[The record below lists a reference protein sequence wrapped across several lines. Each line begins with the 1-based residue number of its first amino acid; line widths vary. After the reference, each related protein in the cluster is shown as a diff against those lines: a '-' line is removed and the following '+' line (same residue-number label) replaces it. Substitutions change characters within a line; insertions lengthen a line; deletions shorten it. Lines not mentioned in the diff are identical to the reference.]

1 MKNGTGKPRTPRDN
15 TEHQRTEQASIRR
28 RSRGSSEIEPAD
40 WGNIDPA
47 LLAGVIRAITRH
59 GFAVQFGYTRDGG
72 SYVLRIVG
80 DGEPFNEYI
89 RATED
94 ANLYLSGVIEDYLT

>member
-1 MKNGTGKPRTPRDN
+1 MEHGNGKKKAPRDN
-15 TEHQRTEQASIRR
+15 TEKQKPEQAAIRR
-28 RSRGSSEIEPAD
+28 RNRGSSEIERAD
-40 WGNIDPA
+40 WGDINPA
-47 LLAGVIRAITRH
+47 LLAGVIRAVTQH

-89 RATED
+89 RATE
-94 ANLYLSGVIEDYLT
+94 NPELYLSGVIDDYL